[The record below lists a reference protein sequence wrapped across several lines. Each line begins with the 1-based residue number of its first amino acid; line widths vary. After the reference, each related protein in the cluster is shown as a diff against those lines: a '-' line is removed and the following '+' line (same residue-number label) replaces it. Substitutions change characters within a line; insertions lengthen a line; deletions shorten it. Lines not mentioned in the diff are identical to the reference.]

1 MCVAWVMIKMCV
13 STWPWPSLSAPLCSL
28 RVCPPPPHHRDTR
41 NALPLPAA
49 GLAGVWRPSPLSG
62 LSGIRVR
69 VPRYI
74 RGAGGVEKVHA
85 TTTDTG
91 GIPPITITDRNRIP
105 PPASPLAPWAVRA
118 LRPASR
124 LPVRAHC
131 QPPKRP
137 APRPLRPLGSTW
149 RRPRESRPWPGNSQR
164 RSPPPTSGC
173 RPPRTR
179 TPPGTARGRSSPCPR
194 RGPRGRPR

>member
-1 MCVAWVMIKMCV
+1 MIKMCV

-41 NALPLPAA
+41 NALPLPGCRAVA
-49 GLAGVWRPSPLSG
+49 GAGVWRPPLSG

-105 PPASPLAPWAVRA
+105 RRQPAPLRLGLSALCVQPLVSRCAPIASPKTAR
-118 LRPASR
+118 
-124 LPVRAHC
+124 
-131 QPPKRP
+131 
-137 APRPLRPLGSTW
+137 PRPLRPLGSTW

>member
-1 MCVAWVMIKMCV
+1 MALALALC
-13 STWPWPSLSAPLCSL
+13 SPLLSASL
-28 RVCPPPPHHRDTR
+28 PPPTAPPRYAER
-41 NALPLPAA
+41 AAAA
-49 GLAGVWRPSPLSG
+49 GCRAGGGVAAVSALRSLWDSCPRF
-62 LSGIRVR
+62 
-69 VPRYI
+69 PRYT

>member
-1 MCVAWVMIKMCV
+1 MALALALC
-13 STWPWPSLSAPLCSL
+13 SPLLSASL
-28 RVCPPPPHHRDTR
+28 PPPTAPPRYAER
-41 NALPLPAA
+41 A
-49 GLAGVWRPSPLSG
+49 GRWCRWRCAVWRAGVRCGPAVSG
-62 LSGIRVR
+62 LRSLWDSCPRF
-69 VPRYI
+69 PRYT